1 MRTAKRKPKPQ
12 YDPIKQRA
20 KMVSDLLWE
29 RAVEVAKI
37 LAPDIPADHEV
48 LPDDMQWQIL
58 ERVASSLSP
67 AAWDDPNAILDLY
80 RLRKKFYPELA
91 YPWLVDHAR
100 RVRSAQRVIPKPE
113 ETPQSRGKR

>member
-20 KMVSDLLWE
+20 KMVADLLWE
-29 RAVEVAKI
+29 RAMEIANI
-37 LAPDIPADHEV
+37 LAPDVPADHEV
-48 LPDDMQWQIL
+48 LPDDIQWEIL
-58 ERVASSLSP
+58 EKAASSLSP
-67 AAWDDPNAILDLY
+67 AAWDDPDAILDLY

-100 RVRSAQRVIPKPE
+100 RMRSVQRATPKSE
-113 ETPQSRGKR
+113 ETPQNRGKR